1 MTEEE
6 LRALGRA
13 AKGAAGDLARL
24 SEEEKNSVLSDIADA
39 LEKKEEALLAA
50 NAKDIEK
57 APEYG
62 LSAAMTERLTVSKKR
77 IAEMAEGLRQLVK
90 LDDPCHKI
98 LSRRVLPNGLELIQ
112 ETVPFGVIAMIYE
125 SRPNVTVDAAA
136 LCIKSGNAC
145 LLRGGKEAHFTN
157 AALTELI
164 QDILEKHGVRKEAVS
179 SVLDP
184 NRALMNTLLS
194 MKESVDLAIP
204 RGGAK
209 LIRFVTETARV
220 PVIETGSGICHT
232 YIDKAAD
239 PAKAVAIAVN
249 AKTQRPSVC
258 NAMETLL
265 IHKDIAPTIVPEL
278 FSALRAKGVEI
289 RGDEAICALDG
300 NAIKATEEDW
310 ATEYG
315 DLILSVRVV
324 ADVKEAAA
332 HIARYGTKHSECIVS
347 EDKEAIRW
355 FMNAVDAACVYAN
368 ASTRFTDGFEFGLG
382 AEIGISTQKL
392 HVRGP
397 VALAPLVTYKYKIF
411 GNGQIRG

>member
-1 MTEEE
+1 MTREE
-6 LRALGRA
+6 LQALGQIV
-13 AKGAAGDLARL
+13 KGAAADLARL
-24 SEEEKNSVLSDIADA
+24 SEEERNAILTDLANA
-39 LEKKEEALLAA
+39 LEEQDVALLAA

-62 LSAAMTERLTVSKKR
+62 LSSAMTERLTVSEKR
-77 IAEMAEGLRQLVK
+77 IAEMAEGLRQLAK
-90 LDDPCHKI
+90 LPDPCHKI
-98 LSRRVLPNGLELIQ
+98 LSRRVLSNGLELIQ

-136 LCIKSGNAC
+136 LCMKSGNGC
-145 LLRGGKEAHFTN
+145 ILRGGKEAHFTN
-157 AALTELI
+157 EALTMLI
-164 QDILEKHGVRKEAVS
+164 QSVLEAHGVRKEAVS
-179 SVLDP
+179 SILDP
-184 NRALMNTLLS
+184 NRELMNTLLS
-194 MKESVDLAIP
+194 MKDCVDLAIP

-209 LIRFVTETARV
+209 LIRFVTETATV

-265 IHKDIAPTIVPEL
+265 IHQDIAPAILPKL
-278 FSALRAKGVEI
+278 FAALRAKGVEI
-289 RGDEAICALDG
+289 RGDAAVCQMDPET
-300 NAIKATEEDW
+300 KAATDEDW

-315 DLILSVRVV
+315 DLILSVRIVE
-324 ADVKEAAA
+324 DLAAA
-332 HIARYGTKHSECIVS
+332 VHHIETYGTKHSECIVS
-347 EDKEAIRW
+347 EDKDAIRT
-355 FMNAVDAACVYAN
+355 FMNGVDAACVYAN

-397 VALAPLVTYKYKIF
+397 VGLSPLVTYKYKIF
-411 GNGQIRG
+411 GNGQIRE

>member
-1 MTEEE
+1 MTGEE
-6 LRALGRA
+6 LRALGA
-13 AKGAAGDLARL
+13 AVKLAAGDLASL
-24 SEEEKNSVLSDIADA
+24 SEEEKNVILTDLADA
-39 LEKKEEALLAA
+39 LEAQEAALLAA

-57 APEYG
+57 APSYG
-62 LSAAMTERLTVSKKR
+62 LSAAMTERLTVSSKR
-77 IAEMAEGLRQLVK
+77 IAEMAEGVRQLSK
-90 LDDPCHKI
+90 LSDPCHKI
-98 LSRRVLPNGLELIQ
+98 LSRCILENGLELIQ

-145 LLRGGKEAHFTN
+145 ILRGGKEAHFTN
-157 AALTELI
+157 VALTNLI
-164 QDILEKHGVRKEAVS
+164 QSVLESHGVRKEAVS
-179 SVLDP
+179 SILDP
-184 NRALMNTLLS
+184 NRELMNTLLS
-194 MKESVDLAIP
+194 MKDCVDLAIP

-209 LIRFVTETARV
+209 LIRFVTETATV

-265 IHKDIAPTIVPEL
+265 IHRDIASVMVPKL
-278 FSALRAKGVEI
+278 FPALRAKGVEI
-289 RGDEAICALDG
+289 RGDEAVCRIDPET
-300 NAIKATEEDW
+300 KPATDEDW
-310 ATEYG
+310 RTEYG
-315 DLILSVRVV
+315 DLILSVRIVE
-324 ADVKEAAA
+324 DLAAA
-332 HIARYGTKHSECIVS
+332 VRHIATYGTKHSECIVS
-347 EDKEAIRW
+347 EDREAIRA

-397 VALAPLVTYKYKIF
+397 VGLSPLVTYKYKIF
-411 GNGQIRG
+411 GNGQIRE